1 MTTSLA
7 SQFSLS
13 RRGFLAGTAGLTF
26 SFSVPALAGSAVA
39 ATAETPFAPNF
50 WLTIDRSGTITIM
63 SPAAELGQGSFTSL
77 PVILAEEL
85 DADWAHVKIV
95 QSPMDGAKYGNPFYN
110 NTLGLIT
117 TSSVTVRAYY
127 KPLRIAGA
135 QARRVLLDAVAERW
149 HVPVGELTTEP
160 SFVVH
165 AASHRRMSYGQI
177 AAFAQAPAQ
186 LPTIDEKDLKP
197 RSKFR
202 LIGADLPRVEVPLK
216 VRGAAKYAMDVRLPG
231 MIYAAIL
238 QAPYEGGAPVTVDDT
253 KARAVRGV
261 QDVIKL
267 PQGVAVLGATVEGTQ
282 AAKNL
287 LKVTWSEA
295 EGASYDSEKALDIF
309 AGAARDKT
317 QRGAD
322 FFNAGDVEAAV
333 KDAHSTMTA
342 EYRTRHLCHAQ
353 MEPLNATA
361 IVAAD
366 GKSAEVW
373 MGTQSPTLFI
383 GSVARLLNIQPAQV
397 TLHQHWVGGAYGRR
411 GHPDVG
417 LDAVMVAKAAPGKPV
432 KVIWSRED
440 DMKAGKFRP
449 ATAQFIEAGFDT
461 DGRIVSWHHRVA
473 AELPV
478 AFMFGEGGL
487 QRLQG
492 KDNIVMKGA
501 VLEHYGIP
509 NRRAEFVRQRGGAR
523 LSPWRGVGVGHN
535 LLAIEGFIDEIALAQ
550 KKDPLELRLSMT
562 RKASPRATKILE
574 TVAEMANWGKKR
586 DGTALG
592 LAMEEKDD
600 TLVAGIAEIS
610 FDPATVKI
618 KVHNFWAVIDCGTSV
633 QPRNTA
639 YLTEGG
645 IIYGLGSALREHIVI
660 KDGRVQQSN
669 FTDYEVMRM
678 EDAPNVSVHV
688 MTNDYPPTG
697 VGEDGVPLS
706 AATVGNAFFALTGVR
721 MRELPMSPANIRKA
735 MGGKV

>member
-1 MTTSLA
+1 MTKSLA
-7 SQFSLS
+7 PQLAVS
-13 RRGFLAGTAGLTF
+13 RRGFLAGTAGLSF
-26 SFSVPALAGSAVA
+26 AFSVPAFAEAALA
-39 ATAETPFAPNF
+39 ATAEPFAPNF

-95 QSPMDGAKYGNPFYN
+95 QSPMDGPKYGNPFYN
-110 NTLGLIT
+110 YTLGLIT

-135 QARRVLLDAVAERW
+135 QARRILLDAVADHW
-149 HVPVGELTTEP
+149 HVPVAELSTEP

-165 AASHRRMSYGQI
+165 AGSHRRMSYGQI
-177 AAFAQAPAQ
+177 AAFAQTPAQ
-186 LPTIDEKDLKP
+186 VPTIDEKDLKP
-197 RSKFR
+197 RDRFR
-202 LIGADLPRVEVPLK
+202 LIGSDLARTELPLK

-238 QAPYEGGAPVTVDDT
+238 QSPYEGGAPVTVDDA
-253 KARAVRGV
+253 KARTVPGV
-261 QDVIKL
+261 QDVVKL
-267 PQGVAVLGATVEGTQ
+267 PQGVAVIGATVEGTQ
-282 AAKNL
+282 AAKNR

-295 EGASYDSEKALDIF
+295 EGASYDSEKALDVF
-309 AGAARDKT
+309 AAGARDKT
-317 QRGAD
+317 KRGAD
-322 FFNAGDVEAAV
+322 FFNAGDVDAAV
-333 KDAHSTMTA
+333 KDAHGVMTA

-361 IVAAD
+361 VVAPD

-383 GSVARLLNIQPAQV
+383 GSAAKLLNIQPSQV
-397 TLHQHWVGGAYGRR
+397 TLHQHFVGGAYGRR

-417 LDAVMVAKAAPGKPV
+417 LDAVMVAKAVPGKPV

-449 ATAQFIEAGFDT
+449 ATAQFIEAGFDA
-461 DGRIVSWHHRVA
+461 DGRIISWHHRVA
-473 AELPV
+473 AESPV
-478 AFMFGEGGL
+478 AFMFGEAGL

-501 VLEHYGIP
+501 VLDHYGIA
-509 NRRAEFVRQRGGAR
+509 NRRAEFVRQTGGAR

-610 FDPATVKI
+610 FDPATAKI
-618 KVHNFWAVIDCGTSV
+618 KVHNFWATIDCGIAV

-645 IIYGLGSALREHIVI
+645 IIFGLGSALREHIVI

-678 EDAPNVSVHV
+678 EDVPNVSVHV
-688 MTNDYPPTG
+688 MANDYPPTG
-697 VGEDGVPLS
+697 VGEDGVPLA

-721 MRELPMSPANIRKA
+721 MREIPFSPANIRKT

>member
-1 MTTSLA
+1 MTKSFA
-7 SQFSLS
+7 PQISLS

-26 SFSVPALAGSAVA
+26 SFSVPALAGSASA
-39 ATAETPFAPNF
+39 ATADAPFAPNF
-50 WLTIDRSGTITIM
+50 WLTIDRSGAITIM

-110 NTLGLIT
+110 YALGLIT

-135 QARRVLLDAVAERW
+135 QARRVLLDAVADRW
-149 HVPVGELTTEP
+149 HVSVDELTTEP

-165 AASHRRMSYGQI
+165 AGLHRRMSYGQI
-177 AAFAQAPAQ
+177 ASFAKAPAQ
-186 LPTIDEKDLKP
+186 LPAIDEKDLKP

-202 LIGADLPRVEVPLK
+202 LIGSDLPRVEVPLK

-238 QAPYEGGAPVTVDDT
+238 QSPYEGGAPVTVDDS
-253 KARAVRGV
+253 KAYAVPGV

-287 LKVTWSEA
+287 LKVTWSDA
-295 EGASYDSEKALDIF
+295 EGASYDSEKALDTF
-309 AGAARDKT
+309 AAAARDKSKH
-317 QRGAD
+317 GAD
-322 FFNAGDVEAAV
+322 FFNAGDVDTAV
-333 KDAHSTMTA
+333 KDAHSVMTA

-361 IVAAD
+361 IVAPD

-383 GSVARLLNIQPAQV
+383 GSVARLLNIAPAQV

-449 ATAQFIEAGFDT
+449 ATAQFIEAGFDA
-461 DGRIVSWHHRVA
+461 DSRIISWHHRVA
-473 AELPV
+473 AESPV
-478 AFMFGEGGL
+478 AFMFGEAGL

-501 VLEHYGIP
+501 VLGHYGIP
-509 NRRAEFVRQRGGAR
+509 NRRAEYVRQAGGAR

-535 LLAIEGFIDEIALAQ
+535 LLAIEGFIDEIAHAQ
-550 KKDPLELRLSMT
+550 KKDPLEFRLSMT
-562 RKASPRATKILE
+562 RNASPRATKVLE

-586 DGTALG
+586 TGTALG

-610 FDPATVKI
+610 FDSSSAKI
-618 KVHNFWAVIDCGTSV
+618 KVHNFWAAIDCGTAV

-645 IIYGLGSALREHIVI
+645 IIYGLGSALREQIVI

-678 EDAPNVSVHV
+678 EDVPNVSVHV

-697 VGEDGVPLS
+697 VGEDGVPLAGAS
-706 AATVGNAFFALTGVR
+706 VGNAFFALTGVR
-721 MRELPMSPANIRKA
+721 LRELPMSPANIRQA
-735 MGGKV
+735 IGGKA

>member
-1 MTTSLA
+1 MTKTLV
-7 SQFSLS
+7 SQTSLS

-26 SFSVPALAGSAVA
+26 AFSVPALAEAA
-39 ATAETPFAPNF
+39 APATAEAFAPNF
-50 WLTIDRSGTITIM
+50 WLTIDRQGTITIM

-77 PVILAEEL
+77 PVIFAEEL
-85 DADWAHVKIV
+85 DADWKHVKIV

-110 NTLGLIT
+110 MQLGLIT

-135 QARRVLLDAVAERW
+135 QARRVLLDAAAERW

-160 SFVVH
+160 SVVVH
-165 AASHRRMSYGQI
+165 AASHRRLSYGQI
-177 AAFAQAPAQ
+177 AAFAKAPAQ
-186 LPTIDEKDLKP
+186 LPTVDEKDLKP

-202 LIGADLPRVEVPLK
+202 LIGTDLPRVELPLK

-238 QAPYEGGAPVTVDDT
+238 QAPYEGGAPLTVDDA

-267 PQGVAVLGATVEGTQ
+267 PQGVAVIGTTVEGTQ

-309 AGAARDKT
+309 AAGARDKT
-317 QRGAD
+317 KRGAD

-333 KDAHSTMTA
+333 KDAHSVMTA

-361 IVAAD
+361 IVAPD

-373 MGTQSPTLFI
+373 IGTQSPTLFM
-383 GSVARLLNIQPAQV
+383 GSAAKLLGTTPDKV

-417 LDAVMVAKAAPGKPV
+417 LDAVMVAKAVPGKPV

-449 ATAQFIEAGFDT
+449 ATAQFIEAGFDAE
-461 DGRIVSWHHRVA
+461 GRIVSWHHRVA
-473 AELPV
+473 AESPV
-478 AFMFGEGGL
+478 AFMFGEAGL
-487 QRLQG
+487 QRIQG
-492 KDNIVMKGA
+492 KDNIVMKGS

-509 NRRAEFVRQRGGAR
+509 NRRAEFVRQKGGAR

-550 KKDPLELRLSMT
+550 KKDPLEFRLSMT

-610 FDPATVKI
+610 FDPATAKI
-618 KVHNFWAVIDCGTSV
+618 KVHNFWATIDCGVAV

-678 EDAPNVSVHV
+678 EDTPNVSVRV
-688 MTNDYPPTG
+688 MANDYPPTG
-697 VGEDGVPLS
+697 VGEDGVPL
-706 AATVGNAFFALTGVR
+706 AAASVGNAFFALTGIR
-721 MRELPMSPANIRKA
+721 MREIPLSPANIRKT
-735 MGGKV
+735 MSGKA

>member
-1 MTTSLA
+1 MTKTLVSQTSLT
-7 SQFSLS
+7 

-26 SFSVPALAGSAVA
+26 AFSVPALAEAA
-39 ATAETPFAPNF
+39 APATAEAFAPNF
-50 WLTIDRSGTITIM
+50 WLTIDRQGTITIM

-77 PVILAEEL
+77 PVIFAEEL
-85 DADWAHVKIV
+85 DADWKRVKIV

-110 NTLGLIT
+110 MQLGLIT

-135 QARRVLLDAVAERW
+135 QARRVLLDAAAERW

-160 SFVVH
+160 SVVVH
-165 AASHRRMSYGQI
+165 AASHRRLSYGQI
-177 AAFAQAPAQ
+177 AAFAKAPAQ
-186 LPTIDEKDLKP
+186 LPTVDEKDLKP

-202 LIGADLPRVEVPLK
+202 LIGTDLPRVELPLK

-238 QAPYEGGAPVTVDDT
+238 QAPYEGGAPLTVDDA

-267 PQGVAVLGATVEGTQ
+267 PQGVAVIGTTVEGTQ

-309 AGAARDKT
+309 AAGARDKT
-317 QRGAD
+317 KRGAD

-333 KDAHSTMTA
+333 KDAHSVMTA

-361 IVAAD
+361 IVAPD

-373 MGTQSPTLFI
+373 IGTQSPTLFM
-383 GSVARLLNIQPAQV
+383 GSAAKLLGTTPDKV

-417 LDAVMVAKAAPGKPV
+417 LDAVMVAKAVPGKSV

-449 ATAQFIEAGFDT
+449 ATAQFIEAGFDAE
-461 DGRIVSWHHRVA
+461 GRIVSWHHRVA
-473 AELPV
+473 AESPV
-478 AFMFGEGGL
+478 AFMFGEAGL

-509 NRRAEFVRQRGGAR
+509 NRRAEFVRQKGGAR

-550 KKDPLELRLSMT
+550 KKDPLEFRLSMT

-610 FDPATVKI
+610 FDPATAKI
-618 KVHNFWAVIDCGTSV
+618 KVHNFWATIDCGVAV

-678 EDAPNVSVHV
+678 EDTPNVSVRV
-688 MTNDYPPTG
+688 MANDYPPTG
-697 VGEDGVPLS
+697 VGEDGVPL
-706 AATVGNAFFALTGVR
+706 AAASVGNALFALTGIR
-721 MRELPMSPANIRKA
+721 MREIPLSPANIRKT
-735 MGGKV
+735 MSGKT

>member
-1 MTTSLA
+1 MTKTLA
-7 SQFSLS
+7 SRLS

-26 SFSVPALAGSAVA
+26 AFSVPALAEAA
-39 ATAETPFAPNF
+39 APATAEAFAPNF
-50 WLTIDRSGTITIM
+50 WLTIDPKGTITIM

-85 DADWAHVKIV
+85 DADWKHVKIV
-95 QSPMDGAKYGNPFYN
+95 QSPMDGGKYGNPFYN
-110 NTLGLIT
+110 MQLGLIT

-135 QARRVLLDAVAERW
+135 QARRVLLDAVAENWR
-149 HVPVGELTTEP
+149 VPVSELTTEP
-160 SFVVH
+160 SVVVH

-177 AAFAQAPAQ
+177 AGFAKAPAQ
-186 LPTIDEKDLKP
+186 LPTIEEKDLKP

-202 LIGADLPRVEVPLK
+202 LIGSDLPRVEIPLK
-216 VRGAAKYAMDVRLPG
+216 VRGAAKYAMDVRPPG

-238 QAPYEGGAPVTVDDT
+238 QAPYEGGAPITIDDV

-267 PQGVAVLGATVEGTQ
+267 PQGVAVVGTTVEGTQ

-295 EGASYDSEKALDIF
+295 EGASYDSEKALDVF
-309 AGAARDKT
+309 AAGARDKT
-317 QRGAD
+317 KRGAD
-322 FFNAGDVEAAV
+322 FFNAGDVETAV
-333 KDAHSTMTA
+333 KDAHSVMTA

-361 IVAAD
+361 VVAAD

-383 GSVARLLNIQPAQV
+383 GSAAKLLNLQPAQV

-417 LDAVMVAKAAPGKPV
+417 LDAVMVAKAVPGKPV

-449 ATAQFIEAGFDT
+449 ATAQFIEAGFDAE
-461 DGRIVSWHHRVA
+461 GRIVSWHHRVA
-473 AELPV
+473 AESPV
-478 AFMFGEGGL
+478 AFMFGEAGL
-487 QRLQG
+487 QRIQG

-509 NRRAEFVRQRGGAR
+509 NRRAEFVRQKGGAR

-550 KKDPLELRLSMT
+550 KKDPLEFRLSMT

-574 TVAEMANWGKKR
+574 TVAEMASWGKKR
-586 DGTALG
+586 NGTALG

-610 FDPATVKI
+610 FDPAAAKI
-618 KVHNFWAVIDCGTSV
+618 KVHNFWATIDCGTAV

-660 KDGRVQQSN
+660 KDGHVQQSN

-688 MTNDYPPTG
+688 MANDYPPTG
-697 VGEDGVPLS
+697 VGEDGVPL
-706 AATVGNAFFALTGVR
+706 AAASVGNAFFALTGIR
-721 MRELPMSPANIRKA
+721 MREIPFSPANIRKTI
-735 MGGKV
+735 GGKA